1 MSGNYAHYRMGVSL
15 LPTFPADTRRTIQR
29 FRRLFDAGLHGPD
42 IFLYYSPLIPT
53 AVGALGSKY
62 HSQSGREFFMRGCR
76 VARLEKSE
84 AAQAYVYGVLCHYAL
99 DTLFHPFIQEQA
111 QQLGATPSE
120 IETEFDRFLL
130 ELDGK
135 IPPESQ
141 NISRHLRL
149 TPGEC
154 DTVAKFY
161 PPVTSRQVQHC
172 LRSMTAQ
179 LKVLSTSEGAGRKA
193 LQAGMKALGPHIA
206 GMLMTVGP
214 NEKCAHLNTQLMA
227 LHEQAISDF
236 PKLLNQ
242 IQAHMTYNAV
252 LGEEFTKIFG

>member
-1 MSGNYAHYRMGVSL
+1 MSGNYAHYRMGIAL
-15 LPTFPADTRRTIQR
+15 LSAFPADTRRTIQR

-42 IFLYYSPLIPT
+42 IFLYHSLLIPT
-53 AVGALGSKY
+53 SVSALGVKY
-62 HSQSGREFFMRGCR
+62 HSQTGREFFMRGCR

-99 DTLFHPFIQEQA
+99 DSLMHPFIQEKA
-111 QQLGATPSE
+111 KKSGAVPTE

-130 ELDGK
+130 EKDGK

-141 NISRHLRL
+141 DMSRHLRL

-161 PPVTSRQVQHC
+161 PPVTSRQVQNC
-172 LRSMTAQ
+172 LRSMSMH
-179 LKVLSTSEGAGRKA
+179 LKVLATPEGTRRKA
-193 LQAGMKALGPHIA
+193 LQTGIKAFGPHIA
-206 GMLMTVGP
+206 GQLMTIGP
-214 NEKCAHLNTQLMA
+214 NEKCAHLNPELLELYEKA
-227 LHEQAISDF
+227 VADF
-236 PKLLNQ
+236 PELLSQ

>member
-1 MSGNYAHYRMGVSL
+1 MSGNYAHYRIGAAL
-15 LPTFPADTRRTIQR
+15 LSAFPADSRRSIQR

-42 IFLYYSPLIPT
+42 IFFYHSPLVPT
-53 AVGALGSKY
+53 SVGTLGSKY

-76 VARLEKSE
+76 IARLEKSE

-99 DTLFHPFIQEQA
+99 DSLFQPFIQEQA
-111 QQLGATPSE
+111 KIIGATPSE

-130 ELDGK
+130 KKDGK

-141 NISRHLRL
+141 NISKHLQL

-154 DTVAKFY
+154 ETVAKFY
-161 PPVTSRQVQHC
+161 PPVTSRQVQRC
-172 LRSMTAQ
+172 LKSMTAHMKLLATPDGTRRKILQKGMQ
-179 LKVLSTSEGAGRKA
+179 LF
-193 LQAGMKALGPHIA
+193 GPHVA

-214 NEKCAHLNTQLMA
+214 NEKCTQLNPELMK
-227 LHEQAISDF
+227 LYKQAMVDF
-236 PKLLNQ
+236 PELLNQ
-242 IQAHMTYNAV
+242 VQSHLTYNAV